1 MVVPKNALDR
11 VEADIAN
18 TERRIS
24 EQKQRIARL
33 RADGYDTA
41 ASEKVLVGL
50 TRELEHW
57 VARRIELLR
66 AFQTTRDRGES

>member
-18 TERRIS
+18 TERRIA

-33 RADGYDTA
+33 RADGYDTT
-41 ASEKVLVGL
+41 ASEKVLAGL

-57 VARRIELLR
+57 AARRIQLLR
-66 AFQTTRDRGES
+66 GFQGRRPSE

>member
-18 TERRIS
+18 TERRIA

-41 ASEKVLVGL
+41 ASEKVLAGL

-57 VARRIELLR
+57 AARRIELLR
-66 AFQTTRDRGES
+66 AFQGRRPSE